1 MERRMLLET
10 AHNYPYLQGLYA
22 IPAGLVCFLSVPVNL
37 YQGPSEA
44 SVLGVFGLGL
54 LLCLVACVRIA
65 RYYRENYGEVTV
77 TASRHVRQ
85 AVALIAWAATLFC
98 ATKLVATP
106 DQTAGVLAAGFA
118 AGVLAYCTILV
129 GLRAHHVA
137 VWGTL
142 LVAGLLP
149 IWGGA
154 GVDWS
159 AVPIGVAFM
168 ASGVLDHRLLVRSF
182 AISEDLTPASG
193 NAGG

>member
-1 MERRMLLET
+1 MKQRTLAAT
-10 AHNYPYLQGLYA
+10 ARNYPYLQGLYA
-22 IPAGLVCFLSVPVNL
+22 LPAGLVFFLSVPVNL

-44 SVLGVFGLGL
+44 LILGVFGVGL
-54 LLCLVACVRIA
+54 LLCLLACVRIA

-77 TASRHVRQ
+77 TRSRHVRQ
-85 AVALIAWAATLFC
+85 AVALVAWAAVLYGGTH
-98 ATKLVATP
+98 LVATP
-106 DQTAGVLAAGFA
+106 DQTAGVLAAAFA
-118 AGVLAYCTILV
+118 VGVLAYCAMLV

-149 IWGGA
+149 IWGGV

-159 AVPIGVAFM
+159 ALPIGVALM
-168 ASGVLDHRLLVRSF
+168 ASGLLDHRLLVRSF
-182 AISEDLTPASG
+182 GVSEGLNPASG